1 MAKKR
6 ITRVTTR
13 RGDAGETSL
22 ADGTSISKSSDRIHT
37 VGAVDE
43 LNSFVGWLRAKL
55 GDPAASPFD
64 ATLQRLQQ
72 ELFDLGAY
80 LATVGMVP
88 APDPDWIE
96 AEIGTLNESL
106 PPLTEFVIPGG
117 SEACALTHVCRTV
130 CRRAERHAWATE
142 DVDDAARYL
151 NRLSDLFFVM
161 ARTLN
166 QSGGQDG
173 ESQWRGIEKPAE

>member
-1 MAKKR
+1 LAKKR

-22 ADGTSISKSSDRIHT
+22 ADGSSIAKSSDRIHT

-43 LNSFVGWLRAKL
+43 LNSFVGLLRAKL
-55 GDPAASPFD
+55 LEPENSAFD
-64 ATLQRLQQ
+64 EALGRLQQ

-80 LATVGMVP
+80 LATIGMVP
-88 APDPDWIE
+88 APAPDWLE
-96 AEIGTLNESL
+96 EEVNRLNDAL

-117 SEACALTHVCRTV
+117 SETCALTHVCRTI
-130 CRRAERHAWATE
+130 CRRAERHAWATG

-161 ARTLN
+161 ARTI
-166 QSGGQDG
+166 GREE
-173 ESQWRGIEKPAE
+173 ESQWRGIEKPAD

>member
-1 MAKKR
+1 MAKNR

-22 ADGTSISKSSDRIHT
+22 ADGSSISKSSNRIHT

-55 GDPAASPFD
+55 GDAQDHPFD
-64 ATLQRLQQ
+64 ATLARLQQ

-80 LATVGMVP
+80 LATIGMVP

-96 AEIGTLNESL
+96 AEVGVLNDAL
-106 PPLTEFVIPGG
+106 APLTEFVIPGG

-130 CRRAERHAWATE
+130 CRRAERHAWATD
-142 DVDDAARYL
+142 DVADAARYL
-151 NRLSDLFFVM
+151 NRLSDFFFVL
-161 ARTLN
+161 ARTI
-166 QSGGQDG
+166 GQDG
-173 ESQWRGIEKPAE
+173 ESQWRGIEKPAD

>member
-22 ADGTSISKSSDRIHT
+22 ADGTSIEKSSDRIHT

-43 LNSFVGWLRAKL
+43 LNSFVGWLRARL
-55 GDPAASPFD
+55 GDPASHPFAD
-64 ATLQRLQQ
+64 SLDRLQQ

-96 AEIGTLNESL
+96 AEVNKLNEAL

-130 CRRAERHAWATE
+130 CRRAERHAWATD
-142 DVDDAARYL
+142 DVEDAARYL

-161 ARTLN
+161 ARTI
-166 QSGGQDG
+166 GRDE
-173 ESQWRGIEKPAE
+173 ESEWRGVEKPET

>member
-22 ADGTSISKSSDRIHT
+22 ADGSSIAKSSDRIHT

-43 LNSFVGWLRAKL
+43 LNSFVGWLRAQLAGGGNQDFETSL
-55 GDPAASPFD
+55 G
-64 ATLQRLQQ
+64 RLQQ

-88 APDPDWIE
+88 APEPDWIE
-96 AEIGTLNESL
+96 EEVGRLNDAL

-117 SEACALTHVCRTV
+117 SETCALTHVCRTV
-130 CRRAERHAWATE
+130 CRRAERHAWATG

-151 NRLSDLFFVM
+151 NRLSDLFFVI
-161 ARTLN
+161 ARTI
-166 QSGGQDG
+166 GRDD
-173 ESQWRGIEKPAE
+173 ESQWRGIEKPED

>member
-1 MAKKR
+1 M
-6 ITRVTTR
+6 TTR

-22 ADGTSISKSSDRIHT
+22 ADGSSISKSSDRIHT

-43 LNSFVGWLRAKL
+43 LNSFVGLLRAKL
-55 GDPAASPFD
+55 ADTETAAFD
-64 ATLQRLQQ
+64 VALGRLQQ

-88 APDPDWIE
+88 APDPDWLE
-96 AEIGTLNESL
+96 AEVNRLNDSL

-117 SEACALTHVCRTV
+117 SETCALTHVCRTV

-142 DVDDAARYL
+142 NVDDAARYL

-161 ARTLN
+161 ARTI
-166 QSGGQDG
+166 GRDE
-173 ESQWRGIEKPAE
+173 ESQWRGIDKPAD